1 MNQAPDPAPQTP
13 PPSPSTSSTGLA
25 ENVAGALA
33 YLMGPVTG
41 IIFLVLEKNS
51 SFVKFHAAQSIG
63 IFVIVFVAFIALSIV
78 STILSL
84 VPIVGWIVGL
94 VLLFVSIIAG
104 FGGLFLW
111 LFLMYK
117 AYSGEEWEFP
127 WVGEQSRKMLLKG

>member
-13 PPSPSTSSTGLA
+13 PPSLSASSTGLA

-33 YLMGPVTG
+33 YLMGPITG

-51 SFVKFHAAQSIG
+51 RFVKFHAAQSIG
-63 IFVIVFVAFIALSIV
+63 IFVIVFVAFVALSIV

-84 VPIVGWIVGL
+84 IPIVGWIVGL

-117 AYSGEEWEFP
+117 AYNGEEWEFP

>member
-13 PPSPSTSSTGLA
+13 PPSPSASSTGLA

-63 IFVIVFVAFIALSIV
+63 IFVIVFVAFIVLSIV
-78 STILSL
+78 STTLSL
-84 VPIVGWIVGL
+84 IPIVGWIVGL

>member
-13 PPSPSTSSTGLA
+13 PPSLSTSSTGLA

-51 SFVKFHAAQSIG
+51 RFVKFHAAQSIG
-63 IFVIVFVAFIALSIV
+63 IFVIVFVAFIVLSIV
-78 STILSL
+78 STTLSL
-84 VPIVGWIVGL
+84 IPIVGWIVGL

-117 AYSGEEWEFP
+117 AYNGEEWEFP